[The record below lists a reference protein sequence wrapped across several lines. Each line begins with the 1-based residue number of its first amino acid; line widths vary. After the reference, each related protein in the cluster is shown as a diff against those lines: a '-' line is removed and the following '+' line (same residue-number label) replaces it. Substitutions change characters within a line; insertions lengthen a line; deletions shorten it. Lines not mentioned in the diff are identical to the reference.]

1 MTALSRLYHAMGVDI
16 IMKSPQ
22 IQLHGLW
29 KKNKDHTFIVTYK
42 NQKVLIDDETLISD
56 KPILDSVLVNPLVF
70 KSLDGVG
77 TILAT

>member
-1 MTALSRLYHAMGVDI
+1 MVYG
-16 IMKSPQ
+16 
-22 IQLHGLW
+22 

>member
-1 MTALSRLYHAMGVDI
+1 ME
-16 IMKSPQ
+16 
-22 IQLHGLW
+22 
-29 KKNKDHTFIVTYK
+29 KNKDHTFIVTYK